1 MWVIQKIYAVEC
13 WEDSFGGG
21 NTWIVRYFTTQKKAE
36 RCKKYNEDQGDKALH
51 YSIKEITVL

>member
-1 MWVIQKIYAVEC
+1 MNIYAVEC

-21 NTWIVRYFTTQKKAE
+21 STWIVRYFTTKKKAE
-36 RCKKYNEDQGDKALH
+36 FCKKYNEDQGNKHLH

>member
-1 MWVIQKIYAVEC
+1 MKIYAVEC

-21 NTWIVRYFTTQKKAE
+21 NTWIVRYFTTREKAE
-36 RCKKYNEDQGDKALH
+36 HCKKYNEDQGDKALH